1 MSGVRATPAGHKGLI
16 AISLSRIIGGGHTW
30 FQENSMADKRELG
43 KIMDSELIANRWRW
57 ANKIRFDEIIA
68 AVLFHVSLPADIG
81 NGEHF
86 ALLSFSNV
94 YQAGTNRESLERLNE
109 HMVRLC
115 GD

>member
-1 MSGVRATPAGHKGLI
+1 
-16 AISLSRIIGGGHTW
+16 
-30 FQENSMADKRELG
+30 MADKRELG
-43 KIMDSELIANRWRW
+43 GIMDSELIANRRRW
-57 ANKIRFDEIIA
+57 ANKIRFDESIA

-94 YQAGTNRESLERLNE
+94 YQAGTNQAGTNRESLELLNE
-109 HMVRLC
+109 QMVRLY